1 MYYELSPFFYKDI
14 NFCQEQN
21 GIYTIEKIE
30 DKFKEYD
37 ILPTIGDMVVSQ
49 KFVDTFKE
57 LINKKIEINPIIIQ
71 DEKLQKLHG
80 FFALKVLKQISC
92 MDKQNSKYTIKK
104 YGKSEFY
111 RITKL
116 VLDTQNI
123 KNESIFLMEEQK
135 GKTIVNQ
142 GFKDRCEELKGFDF
156 EVLEVKK

>member
-14 NFCQEQN
+14 NFCQEKN
-21 GIYTIEKIE
+21 GIYSIEKIE

-37 ILPTIGDMVVSQ
+37 ILPTIGDLLVSQ

-57 LINKKIEINPIIIQ
+57 LINKEIEIEINRIIIQ

-80 FFALKVLKQISC
+80 FYALKVLKQIPC
-92 MDKQNSKYTIKK
+92 MDKQNSQYTIKK

-116 VLDTQNI
+116 VLNTQNI
-123 KNESIFLMEEQK
+123 KDESIFLMEEQK

-142 GFKDRCEELKGFDF
+142 GFKDRFEGLKGFDF
-156 EVLEVKK
+156 EVFG

>member
-21 GIYTIEKIE
+21 SIYSIEKIE
-30 DKFKEYD
+30 EKFKEYD

-57 LINKKIEINPIIIQ
+57 LINKEIETNPIIIQ
-71 DEKLQKLHG
+71 DDKGKELHE
-80 FFALKVLKQISC
+80 FFALKVLKQIPC

-111 RITKL
+111 KITKL
-116 VLDTQNI
+116 VLNTQNI
-123 KNESIFLMEEQK
+123 KDESIFLMEEQK

-142 GFKDRCEELKGFDF
+142 GFKDRCDGLKGFDF
-156 EVLEVKK
+156 EVLEA